1 MVHRAEAQPELADLV
16 GAVLLAPDPGA
27 PDPPP
32 VLVRELGVVEDVQGG
47 ALMYFIVNC
56 STTQ

>member
-56 STTQ
+56 